1 MPTTNPI
8 FNVNDVV
15 YLRESAAL
23 GFLEALKIGEIRSSS
38 DDSAWLYGMAVK
50 TTGIQVPAQ
59 FGDRIGLAPE
69 AVLYFTEDELV
80 TVCDALILSEE
91 NLKRQLASIQLQK
104 SSLCDTTS

>member
-8 FNVNDVV
+8 FNVDDVV

-23 GFLEALKIGEIRSSS
+23 GFLEALKIGEIRSSA
-38 DDSAWLYGMAVK
+38 DNYVWLYGIAAK
-50 TTGIQVPAQ
+50 TSGVQVPAQ
-59 FGDRIGLAPE
+59 FGDRINLAPE
-69 AVLYFTEDELV
+69 ATLYFTEEELV
-80 TVCDALILSEE
+80 TVCDALTLSEE